1 MKRCAFALLACMFFA
16 SISFA
21 QQSAADAPASKEDI
35 EKYLDTMHAR
45 DLAMSTMSAMTKQMH
60 QMIHA
65 QLEKQPNLPPDF
77 EARMDKTMDDMI
89 KDFPIDDL
97 IQAMIP
103 AYQRHLTK
111 GDVEALTAFYSTPTG
126 QKVLKEMPAMTAD
139 AMQSASGV
147 IQKMMAKMQ
156 ERLQSEMAELQKQN
170 EDNSKPQGQA
180 TPN

>member
-1 MKRCAFALLACMFFA
+1 MKRCAFAILVCLFCA

-21 QQSAADAPASKEDI
+21 QQGAADAQASKEDI

-45 DLAMSTMSAMTKQMH
+45 DLAMSTMNAMTKQMH

-77 EARMDKTMDDMI
+77 EARLDKTMDDMI
-89 KDFPIDDL
+89 KDFPIDEM
-97 IQAMIP
+97 IQAMVP
-103 AYQRHLTK
+103 AYQRHLTE
-111 GDVEALTAFYSTPTG
+111 GDVDALTALYSTPTG

-139 AMQSASGV
+139 AMRSASGV

-156 ERLQSEMAELQKQN
+156 DRLQSEMAQVQK
-170 EDNSKPQGQA
+170 ESDGNSKP
-180 TPN
+180 